1 MSRTITFSH
10 LPGRL
15 SLVWLTGGVK
25 VIFFYNLCSNSE
37 PISLRRG
44 DFNLILILVLILGS
58 VQCELYGW

>member
-1 MSRTITFSH
+1 MTM
-10 LPGRL
+10 P
-15 SLVWLTGGVK
+15 LVFGIADRRGEGNLLLD
-25 VIFFYNLCSNSE
+25 NLCSNSE